1 MDKCK
6 MTPRRAAAPAA
17 GKRGAS
23 RASLSP
29 PRDNVDVRPIIS
41 VRRMQTGVALLPLP
55 VNDGGEGGSLKLI
68 SVENMPKEGVYKEP
82 GKRQK

>member
-1 MDKCK
+1 
-6 MTPRRAAAPAA
+6 
-17 GKRGAS
+17 
-23 RASLSP
+23 
-29 PRDNVDVRPIIS
+29 
-41 VRRMQTGVALLPLP
+41 MQTGVALLPLP